1 MTREIDLNLF
11 TFPLTVNYASLADKI
26 TTTGFGPFKVTEYSK
41 CKGFKHAN
49 TAGFKVSLISSEE
62 YSEIYNVTLALNN
75 KMYYF
80 IDKLDKRTGE
90 IARNFILSNQF
101 VTDTIK
107 LTHVVNT
114 DKITPLLRNDV
125 APPFNHF
132 TIQS

>member
-26 TTTGFGPFKVTEYSK
+26 VTTGFGPFKVTEYSK

-80 IDKLDKRTGE
+80 IDKFKYIFYHKAFE
-90 IARNFILSNQF
+90 I
-101 VTDTIK
+101 IK
-107 LTHVVNT
+107 L
-114 DKITPLLRNDV
+114 LLKY
-125 APPFNHF
+125 
-132 TIQS
+132 